1 MIDYQ
6 SPEYRRSRAAYT
18 AQCAVEYFISLLVTD
33 AFLAKLLSYLGISD
47 ALTGIISSFITLA
60 FVIQIFSIL
69 LVRAR
74 IGIKGLVLTL
84 DTLSVFF
91 FMALY
96 LIPFLPVGKEMR
108 TALVVISVLVAY
120 AGKYL
125 ITSIYF
131 RWANSFVDPMHRGS
145 FSATKEIISLL
156 GGMIFTAAAGYAVDR
171 FEDAGSREG
180 AFLFLAVA
188 ILILNIANFV
198 TISLIK
204 KDAPLPKDAKRESLF
219 ATVKNI
225 VGNKSFRHVIVMGIL
240 WETARYFSVGFMGVY
255 KTKDLMISVF
265 AVQIINIGANIARM
279 AVSRWFGRYSDRR
292 SYARGFEL
300 GLWIAAAA
308 FLVNV
313 FTTRSTW
320 FLIILYTVL
329 FNVSTAGTNQ
339 NSFNITYSYVDG
351 KYITEAM
358 AIKSCVG
365 GLFGFGA
372 SLLAGKILSG
382 VQENGNQLLGI
393 PLYGQQLLSLISF
406 LLVLA
411 LILYTRLVI
420 EKQKVIVQ

>member
-131 RWANSFVDPMHRGS
+131 RWANSYVDPMHRGS

-180 AFLFLAVA
+180 AFLFLASA
-188 ILILNIANFV
+188 ILILNIANFI

-204 KDAPLPKDAKRESLF
+204 KDDPLPKDAKKESLF

-265 AVQIINIGANIARM
+265 AVQIINIGANLARM
-279 AVSRWFGRYSDRR
+279 AVSRWFGRYSDRH

-313 FTTRSTW
+313 FTNRSTW

-329 FNVSTAGTNQ
+329 FSVSTAGTNQ

-372 SLLAGKILSG
+372 SLVAGKILSG